1 MVCATATSSPTD
13 QQKVWACDRMTMHSK
28 VFCKGG
34 WLCSSNAVQKSCSG
48 KLRTPATVATYS
60 GRITADPETIH
71 FAASAR
77 S

>member
-1 MVCATATSSPTD
+1 MMCATATSFPAD

-34 WLCSSNAVQKSCSG
+34 LRSSNAVQKSCSG